1 MKTKFVLLLVF
12 CAISLNIFAQE
23 KKIKDRRTNPELY
36 YLEESEVANSLELL
50 PPPPEAGSIL
60 FLYDK
65 ARYDWGKLQ
74 RDTPRGEQAVSD
86 ARVNGD
92 GVPFAFSEAFG
103 IEITRDKTPELY
115 RLIINMRED
124 AGDLATRHAKEYYMR
139 VRPFSFFNE
148 MTCNPEQ
155 QEELSTNGSYPSG
168 HTAIGWATA
177 LVLAEINPDRQ
188 NEILKR
194 GFEMGQSRVI
204 CGYHFQSDVD
214 AARIV
219 ASAVVA
225 RLHYKA
231 SGMYGILRGL
241 LIGGNYRYSH
251 TDCGIATP
259 DSGSL
264 ECVFGYNY
272 TDMSDTRSHI
282 YGGRLNDVSFTVNYY
297 INKYMIWRFR
307 YSYTK
312 ITDRV
317 GFENQS
323 LSAFQTRFQVIF

>member
-1 MKTKFVLLLVF
+1 MKTTFALLLVF

-177 LVLAEINPDRQ
+177 LVLAEVNPDRQ

-225 RLHYKA
+225 RLHANDAFVKQLNKA
-231 SGMYGILRGL
+231 KDEFSKLQKAGL
-241 LIGGNYRYSH
+241 IQS
-251 TDCGIATP
+251 
-259 DSGSL
+259 
-264 ECVFGYNY
+264 
-272 TDMSDTRSHI
+272 
-282 YGGRLNDVSFTVNYY
+282 VS
-297 INKYMIWRFR
+297 K
-307 YSYTK
+307 K
-312 ITDRV
+312 
-317 GFENQS
+317 
-323 LSAFQTRFQVIF
+323 

>member
-124 AGDLATRHAKEYYMR
+124 AGDFWLPVMLKSIICVY
-139 VRPFSFFNE
+139 VLLVNE

-225 RLHYKA
+225 RLHANDAFVKQLNKA
-231 SGMYGILRGL
+231 KDEFSKLQKAGL
-241 LIGGNYRYSH
+241 IQS
-251 TDCGIATP
+251 
-259 DSGSL
+259 
-264 ECVFGYNY
+264 
-272 TDMSDTRSHI
+272 
-282 YGGRLNDVSFTVNYY
+282 VS
-297 INKYMIWRFR
+297 K
-307 YSYTK
+307 K
-312 ITDRV
+312 
-317 GFENQS
+317 
-323 LSAFQTRFQVIF
+323 